1 MKLYDFDGMFDAK
14 LSEYVNKNS
23 GKYSEEEWEDVV
35 PALYKKFG
43 DTVIKSLGKTPNEFY
58 SSMSDGEIIKC
69 LKGHLRQSVPVSG
82 FLCSAIEERNAGKL
96 LAPLLDGTREEVL
109 YAMSVIGAE
118 KSVTVK
124 YFGLLVS
131 SDEEEFKNKCAEII
145 KENADEVSALAIE
158 RYKLGEDQGLM
169 LEILSRSTVK
179 SDEIF
184 EVLLNAFRTDPDNV
198 PMHAGYLALYG
209 DERALPYLLDKI
221 DEEGI
226 SFVEFTELKYA
237 IDSLGGEYLKER
249 DFSDDPYY
257 KLINPEG

>member
-1 MKLYDFDGMFDAK
+1 
-14 LSEYVNKNS
+14 
-23 GKYSEEEWEDVV
+23 
-35 PALYKKFG
+35 
-43 DTVIKSLGKTPNEFY
+43 
-58 SSMSDGEIIKC
+58 
-69 LKGHLRQSVPVSG
+69 
-82 FLCSAIEERNAGKL
+82 
-96 LAPLLDGTREEVL
+96 
-109 YAMSVIGAE
+109 MSVIGAE